1 VQFALANIVVKEMPF
16 AEQCAYLASI
26 GYDGIEVAPWT
37 LADEPDRLPKRAR
50 AALRRAAEDAG
61 IAIFGFNFLLYHP
74 PGLSITDPDDAVR
87 ARTVDFA
94 KRMIELLADLGG
106 RYIVHGSAPQRK
118 IAHPDDDAGRAR
130 GIESFRAIAPAAEAA
145 GIDYVIEPL
154 AVNLAPLFTDN
165 FFINSVAEA
174 ADIVRAVANPRLFT
188 MVDTLAA
195 RNEER
200 QPVPELLDQWLP
212 TGLVRHIHLN
222 DRNMRAPGQ
231 GADTF
236 ADVIASLVR
245 GGYDRHVTIEPFE
258 HVPDPKSQ
266 AGWALGFVRGVLE
279 AIELGRAGAD

>member
-1 VQFALANIVVKEMPF
+1 M
-16 AEQCAYLASI
+16 
-26 GYDGIEVAPWT
+26 
-37 LADEPDRLPKRAR
+37 
-50 AALRRAAEDAG
+50 
-61 IAIFGFNFLLYHP
+61 
-74 PGLSITDPDDAVR
+74 
-87 ARTVDFA
+87 
-94 KRMIELLADLGG
+94 
-106 RYIVHGSAPQRK
+106 
-118 IAHPDDDAGRAR
+118 
-130 GIESFRAIAPAAEAA
+130 
-145 GIDYVIEPL
+145 IEPL

-174 ADIVRAVANPRLFT
+174 ADIVRAIDNPRLFT

-222 DRNMRAPGQ
+222 DRNKLAPGQ

-266 AGWALGFVRGVLE
+266 AGWGLGFVRGVLE
-279 AIELGRAGAD
+279 AIELGAAGAD